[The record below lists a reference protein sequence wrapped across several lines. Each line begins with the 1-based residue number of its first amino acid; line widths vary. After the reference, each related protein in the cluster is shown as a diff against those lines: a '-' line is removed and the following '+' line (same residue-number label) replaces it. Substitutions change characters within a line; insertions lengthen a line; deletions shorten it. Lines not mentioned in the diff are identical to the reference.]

1 MEHEA
6 TNATL
11 LEREDLTDILSIVRV
26 RPDSGR
32 VPEFHPGQFV
42 RLGVPRGLSPQEG
55 GRPGSRP
62 GRIRYTRR
70 AYSIAS
76 SPRVTEWM
84 EFFVVLIE
92 EGQLTPR
99 LWDITPGGRLW
110 MDAEAK
116 GEFALEVAPA
126 EADVVM
132 VSTGTGVAPFM
143 SMLRTYRG
151 QNRWRRFV
159 LINGV
164 RVAADLGYRA
174 ELEQIAQEDPT
185 VIYVPLATREPEGG
199 SWTGLRG
206 RVQTALEPARYERLA
221 GAPLDPAHCHVF
233 LCGNPQMIDDV
244 ESLLAQRGF
253 VADSRAGR
261 GNVHFERYW

>member
-1 MEHEA
+1 
-6 TNATL
+6 
-11 LEREDLTDILSIVRV
+11 
-26 RPDSGR
+26 
-32 VPEFHPGQFV
+32 
-42 RLGVPRGLSPQEG
+42 
-55 GRPGSRP
+55 
-62 GRIRYTRR
+62 
-70 AYSIAS
+70 
-76 SPRVTEWM
+76 
-84 EFFVVLIE
+84 
-92 EGQLTPR
+92 
-99 LWDITPGGRLW
+99 
-110 MDAEAK
+110 
-116 GEFALEVAPA
+116 
-126 EADVVM
+126 M

-174 ELEQIAQEDPT
+174 ELEQITREDPT

-206 RVQTALEPARYERLA
+206 RVQTALEPATYQRLA

-244 ESLLAQRGF
+244 ELLLGQRGF
-253 VADSRAGR
+253 VTDSRTGR